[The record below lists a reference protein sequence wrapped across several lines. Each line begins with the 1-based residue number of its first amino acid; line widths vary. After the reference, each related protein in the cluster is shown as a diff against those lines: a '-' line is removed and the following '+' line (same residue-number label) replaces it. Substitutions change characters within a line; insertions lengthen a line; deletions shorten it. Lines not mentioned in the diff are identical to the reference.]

1 MALSPASDMTIR
13 RIRPD
18 ELQAAHAFVQ
28 SVVNETYAF
37 VWGENV
43 PAISETD
50 WSPSWVADNGAG
62 LIALMLTS
70 ADWVEDLWI
79 AKPHRR
85 LGLGT
90 KLLALGEEEIRARG
104 FAAAKLRVVA
114 GNTAAESFYRRHGW
128 NALRQYP
135 HERLPI
141 EMIDF
146 EKRLS

>member
-1 MALSPASDMTIR
+1 MKIR

-37 VWGENV
+37 VWGENA

-50 WSPSWVADNGAG
+50 WSPSWVAENGVD

-70 ADWVEDLWI
+70 GDWVEDLWI
-79 AKPHRR
+79 AKPYRGQ
-85 LGLGT
+85 GLGS
-90 KLLALGEEEIRARG
+90 KLLAIGEEEIRARS
-104 FAAAKLRVVA
+104 FTQAKLRVVA
-114 GNTAAESFYRRHGW
+114 GNTAAEVFYRHHGW
-128 NALRQYP
+128 SAIRQYP

-146 EKRLS
+146 EKRLSQR